1 MVAALQNFCGVR
13 GVTGIY
19 LKMIY
24 AIVPPENAQQVL
36 PPRQAGPAPGPRLT
50 EDEERLMAVLGR
62 SERQTATVWTVVNTT
77 VRELAPRSR
86 SETRRLRITLLQAL
100 NQLLRRGL
108 VRRHQRDFVR
118 LGEGAV
124 HGLRRPDADDQP

>member
-1 MVAALQNFCGVR
+1 
-13 GVTGIY
+13 
-19 LKMIY
+19 
-24 AIVPPENAQQVL
+24 
-36 PPRQAGPAPGPRLT
+36 
-50 EDEERLMAVLGR
+50 MAVLGR

-108 VRRHQRDFVR
+108 VRRSGWGKARSTVSAARMPMTNRDQD
-118 LGEGAV
+118 E
-124 HGLRRPDADDQP
+124 HGPRRQYTRVPPGPSSAPVNVCS